1 MSQLPFKSIL
11 AAAAAAALTGASA
24 AALAQPAPVSGVTV
38 TAPRVITRGH
48 DAAGAE
54 LQEVDMMSVVRVDD
68 LDVKTAKGAAELDK
82 RIANAAHA
90 MCRQLET
97 LYPVGNPDANT
108 CAQRAIKKAAAQ
120 AKAAEGR
127 G

>member
-11 AAAAAAALTGASA
+11 VAAAAAGLTAA
-24 AALAQPAPVSGVTV
+24 AALAQPAPVGGVTV
-38 TAPRVITRGH
+38 TAPRMITTGR
-48 DAAGAE
+48 DATGAA
-54 LQEVDMMSVVRVDD
+54 LQEVDMTSIVRVDD
-68 LDVKTAKGAAELDK
+68 LDLKTAKGAAELDR
-82 RIANAAHA
+82 RITNAART

-108 CAQRAIKKAAAQ
+108 CAQRAIR
-120 AKAAEGR
+120 KAAEQTRAATGR